1 MRRTRPIGAW
11 REEFLRLL
19 GETGN
24 AVRAAQQVRVSAS
37 WVHEVRRKD
46 AGFAAEW
53 KGALARFA
61 EAAGP
66 PPRGTVLRR
75 GRNGVMQVQAAK
87 ERDWTPEKEDLFFA
101 HFAQTLNVSA
111 SARAAGCTAG
121 SAWTQRRTLAEFAR
135 RWEQAMDEGAVRME
149 LKLMGL
155 GGGCEDDASADAR
168 RAKAAAAA
176 EAAARDTP
184 FDPKLGLAL
193 LKWREARGG
202 AWRGRRGRLTPRA
215 PDLDAL
221 HEEVL
226 RRLDALRRARGGP
239 R

>member
-11 REEFLRLL
+11 RAEFLRLL

-24 AVRAAQQVRVSAS
+24 AVRAAHKVRVSAS
-37 WVHEVRRKD
+37 WVHAVRRKD

-53 KGALARFA
+53 KGAMARFA

-75 GRNGVMQVQAAK
+75 GRSGILQVQAAK

-101 HFAQTLNVSA
+101 HFAETLNVSA
-111 SARAAGCTAG
+111 SARAADC
-121 SAWTQRRTLAEFAR
+121 SAHAAWARRRTLAEFAR
-135 RWEQAMDEGAVRME
+135 RWEQAMDEGAVRIE
-149 LKLMGL
+149 LKLMGVS
-155 GGGCEDDASADAR
+155 GGREEDPAADER
-168 RAKAAAAA
+168 RAEAA
-176 EAAARDTP
+176 EAAARDEP
-184 FDPKLGLAL
+184 FDPHVALSL
-193 LKWREARGG
+193 LKWRETRGG
-202 AWRGRRGRLTPRA
+202 AWRGRRGRYTPRT
-215 PDLDAL
+215 PDLDGL

-226 RRLDALRRARGGP
+226 RRLEAMRRLGTR